1 MHRDLENVIRQ
12 ALRDAESAG
21 LDQLS
26 RMQYAGRAV
35 RRVRP
40 DMNAS
45 EALDAV
51 QLIYQEAQV
60 PSCSTD
66 ADAVAARRN
75 QGEDLGAVGH
85 GARSVER
92 AISSVASPSPRGE
105 WEISRAPSMKVRR
118 WLDLMRY
125 FAALVIDKAP
135 DVLFVVVTVTFVLFL
150 LLMAT

>member
-51 QLIYQEAQV
+51 QLIHQEA
-60 PSCSTD
+60 
-66 ADAVAARRN
+66 
-75 QGEDLGAVGH
+75 
-85 GARSVER
+85 
-92 AISSVASPSPRGE
+92 
-105 WEISRAPSMKVRR
+105 
-118 WLDLMRY
+118 
-125 FAALVIDKAP
+125 
-135 DVLFVVVTVTFVLFL
+135 
-150 LLMAT
+150 

>member
-1 MHRDLENVIRQ
+1 MNGMKIVRKGQ
-12 ALRDAESAG
+12 
-21 LDQLS
+21 
-26 RMQYAGRAV
+26 QYARFL
-35 RRVRP
+35 R
-40 DMNAS
+40 S
-45 EALDAV
+45 SSS
-51 QLIYQEAQV
+51 AQIWTV
-60 PSCSTD
+60 DSTD

-118 WLDLMRY
+118 WLYLMRY

-150 LLMAT
+150 LFMAI